1 MPEVSGEMQVEH
13 AYLLSR
19 SSVNHLLRIFRQKLS
34 IKRNSFV
41 TYAFFLLI
49 FVSLI
54 IFPLF

>member
-13 AYLLSR
+13 AYPLSR